1 MIQHLEYLKELIFA
15 PQVVALVSLFIGC
28 YLLRDFVGAV
38 LYIFSGARRTEKNL
52 DSQEQKNA

>member
-15 PQVVALVSLFIGC
+15 PQVSLFIGC
-28 YLLRDFVGAV
+28 YLLRDIVRAV
-38 LYIFSGARRTEKNL
+38 LYIFSGARRIKKNL

>member
-28 YLLRDFVGAV
+28 YLLRDIVRAA
-38 LYIFSGARRTEKNL
+38 LYIFSGARRTKKNL
-52 DSQEQKNA
+52 ANQEHSHA

>member
-28 YLLRDFVGAV
+28 YLLRDIVRAV
-38 LYIFSGARRTEKNL
+38 LYIFSGARRTDKTLN
-52 DSQEQKNA
+52 SQE